1 MLKSYF
7 ESKVTWNANTS
18 SITTLWKL
26 GEKSKLTLVFFLPHC
41 LSCKSSHGTVTTPRA
56 GCHWCEMLPFPLQ
69 QRGGNYN
76 SHPPTQK
83 HTCPPETESGLQ
95 GVKAGLTHQSEI
107 SCVLLFLCVREQCEF
122 YSRGVKYAVR
132 PLSLYRHINGCNTKS
147 KINICSYY
155 YIAKYAFVVP
165 LHI

>member
-26 GEKSKLTLVFFLPHC
+26 GERSKLTLLFFFCHIVFPVNHPVARSQPLGLGAIDAKC
-41 LSCKSSHGTVTTPRA
+41 CR
-56 GCHWCEMLPFPLQ
+56 FPCSNE
-69 QRGGNYN
+69 GGNYN

-107 SCVLLFLCVREQCEF
+107 SCVFLFLCVREQCKF

-155 YIAKYAFVVP
+155 YIAKYDSVV
-165 LHI
+165 LL